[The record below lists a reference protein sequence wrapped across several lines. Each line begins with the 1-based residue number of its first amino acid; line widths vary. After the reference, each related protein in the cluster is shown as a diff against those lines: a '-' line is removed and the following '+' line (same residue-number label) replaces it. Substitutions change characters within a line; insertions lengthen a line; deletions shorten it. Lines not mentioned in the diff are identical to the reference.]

1 MGLLAAVVTTTAL
14 LVLPAAAGKAAAAV
28 LPPECGQTGPA
39 VTCTYSFTGAEQSF
53 TVPSGTS
60 SVQVSAVGAAG
71 APSYGGASGGR
82 GARITGT
89 LTGLTAGQVL
99 YVEVGGTPTNTASCY
114 PLAACIGGFNGG
126 GTSRFGGGGGGA
138 SDVRTVAR
146 AQPNSLASRLIVAG
160 AGGGGG
166 IPGIPPCDLTFAG
179 TPGGDAGAS
188 GGTNSCPGVGT
199 STGGGPG
206 TQVAGGTA
214 GSPSDNAGALGAG
227 GDGGGNL
234 GGGGGG
240 GLFGG
245 GGGGSIIFSGG
256 ANTAGGGG
264 GGGSSLV
271 PSGGTASLTTAPA
284 SVTITYTA
292 TTSTTTLAAAPNPAA
307 VGQPVTLTAT
317 VTCSVPTD
325 TGTVT
330 FYDGDTVIGI
340 VPVTGSDVATLPTS
354 SLSIGSHTLTARF
367 VGDTACPPSISN
379 TVVEVIQQG
388 SSTASLTA
396 SPPNPSFGQPVTL
409 TAQVSCTAGVAPT
422 GTVTF
427 SEGATAIG
435 IVPLGGSGNAGLT
448 VSGLPGGSHTFTAH
462 YDGDTNCAPTTSN
475 AVTVTVGCQTISGT
489 HLGPLT
495 VTGPVCLAPG
505 TQILGPVTISGSGS
519 LDAVGAT
526 IQGPLTATSGT
537 GLRVCATTVN
547 GPATISGINGV
558 IVIGDA
564 GDDGGPPCGANT
576 LRGAATFRG
585 NTGFVELGGNQIL
598 GPLTVNNNTTTII
611 VPPENATAT
620 EIEANLVLG
629 ILACSGNTP
638 PPTNDG
644 RPNIVIGTRTGQ
656 CATL

>member
-1 MGLLAAVVTTTAL
+1 MLAAVGTTTAL
-14 LVLPAAAGKAAAAV
+14 VVLPAAGGTAAAAV
-28 LPPECGQTGPA
+28 LPPECSQTGPT
-39 VTCTYSFTGAEQSF
+39 VTCTYTFTGAEQSF
-53 TVPSGTS
+53 TVPSGTT
-60 SVQVSAVGAAG
+60 SVQVSAIGAAG

-82 GARITGT
+82 GAQVTGT
-89 LTGLTAGQVL
+89 LTGLTADQVL
-99 YVEVGGTPTNTASCY
+99 YVEVGGTPTNTAACY

-138 SDVRTVAR
+138 SDVRTVPS

-166 IPGIPPCDLTFAG
+166 IPGIPPCDPTFAG
-179 TPGGDAGAS
+179 TPGGDADAA
-188 GGTNSCPGVGT
+188 GGTNSCAGVGT

-206 TQVAGGTA
+206 TQVTGGTA
-214 GSPSDNAGALGAG
+214 GSPSGDPGTLGVG
-227 GDGGGNL
+227 GNGGGNL

-271 PSGGTASLTTAPA
+271 PAGGTASLTTAPA
-284 SVTITYTA
+284 SVTITYTSPI
-292 TTSTTTLAAAPNPAA
+292 STTTLAVSPNPAV

-330 FYDGDTVIGI
+330 FYDGDAVIGTDS
-340 VPVTGSDVATLPTS
+340 VTGSDVATLTTS
-354 SLSIGSHTLTARF
+354 SLSIGSHTLTAKF
-367 VGDTACPPSISN
+367 VGGTACLPSTSN

-388 SSTASLTA
+388 SSTATLTA

-409 TAQVSCTAGVAPT
+409 TAQVSCTAGGAPT

-435 IVPLGGSGNAGLT
+435 TVPLGGSGNAGLT
-448 VSGLPGGSHTFTAH
+448 VSGLPSGSHTFTAH
-462 YDGDTNCAPTTSN
+462 YNGDTNCAPTTSN
-475 AVTVTVGCQTISGT
+475 AVTVTAGCQSISGT
-489 HLGPLT
+489 HLGPLA
-495 VTGPVCLAPG
+495 VTGPVCLGPG

-519 LDAVGAT
+519 LNAEGAI
-526 IQGPLTATSGT
+526 IQGPLIATSGT

-547 GPATISGINGV
+547 GPTSISGINGV

-564 GDDGGPPCGANT
+564 GDDGSPPCGANT
-576 LRGAATFRG
+576 LRGAATLRG

-598 GPLTVNNNTTTII
+598 GPLTVNDNTTTIS

-620 EIEANLVLG
+620 EIEANRIVG

-644 RPNIVIGTRTGQ
+644 RPNTVIGIRTGQ
-656 CATL
+656 CAAL